1 MKYDIVQSRS
11 GDYMGPLMCCCPIHQ
26 HDQCSIPHIKRTELR
41 GQIDYQLDVVR
52 YNGPKKP
59 EMQIQFKKKII
70 NILQS
75 L

>member
-1 MKYDIVQSRS
+1 MKYDIVHSRS
-11 GDYMGPLMCCCPIHQ
+11 GDYMGHLMCCCPIHQ
-26 HDQCSIPHIKRTELR
+26 HDQCSIKQTELR

-59 EMQIQFKKKII
+59 EMQIRFEKKVI